1 MPSEISQSQE
11 KQYWITETESKMV
24 VAMGEKEGEWAIY
37 CLEWAVFQFCKIKRV
52 LWTDDGDAGK
62 IKM

>member
-1 MPSEISQSQE
+1 
-11 KQYWITETESKMV
+11 MV